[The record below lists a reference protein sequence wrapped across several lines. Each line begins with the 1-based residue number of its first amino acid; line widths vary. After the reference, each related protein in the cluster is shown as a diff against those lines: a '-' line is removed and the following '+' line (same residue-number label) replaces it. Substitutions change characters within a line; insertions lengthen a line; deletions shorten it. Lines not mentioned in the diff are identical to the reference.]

1 MSRTSPVSHHRSP
14 RRLVRA
20 RCQVVRER
28 DFRLVADRLADLSPT
43 GALVMPADPVL
54 TGERLLVSFELPHVP
69 FWLDTEAVVARVLH
83 GRRPG
88 EFTRGIALDFQ
99 DLSGFQRFMLEQS
112 LRYLPP
118 APPSYRP
125 GRRENMGLL
134 SHLVGATEPLR
145 FGGGRSRREKLRR
158 SARALWCRRPAP

>member
-1 MSRTSPVSHHRSP
+1 MSRIPPVSHRRPP

-28 DFRLVADRLADLSPT
+28 DFRLVADRIVDLSPS

-69 FWLDTEAVVARVLH
+69 FWLDTEALVARVVH

-88 EFTRGIALDFQ
+88 EFTRGLALDFEGM
-99 DLSGFQRFMLEQS
+99 SGFQRFMLEQS

-125 GRRENMGLL
+125 GRRENAGLL
-134 SHLVGATEPLR
+134 PRLVGL
-145 FGGGRSRREKLRR
+145 G
-158 SARALWCRRPAP
+158 

>member
-1 MSRTSPVSHHRSP
+1 MPRISPASHHRTP

-28 DFRLVADRLADLSPT
+28 DFRLVADRIVDLSPSR
-43 GALVMPADPVL
+43 ALVMPSDPVL

-69 FWLDTEAVVARVLH
+69 FWIDTEAVVARVLH

-88 EFTRGIALDFQ
+88 EFTRGIALDFH
-99 DLSGFQRFMLEQS
+99 DITGFQRFMLEQS

-118 APPSYRP
+118 ALP
-125 GRRENMGLL
+125 
-134 SHLVGATEPLR
+134 
-145 FGGGRSRREKLRR
+145 
-158 SARALWCRRPAP
+158 